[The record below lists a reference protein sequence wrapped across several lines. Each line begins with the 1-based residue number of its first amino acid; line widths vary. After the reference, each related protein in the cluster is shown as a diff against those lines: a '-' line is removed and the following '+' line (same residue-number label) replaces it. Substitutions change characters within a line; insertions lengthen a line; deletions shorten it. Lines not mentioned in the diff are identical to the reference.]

1 MIVNIVE
8 KLLRKCQKNLIG
20 LFVGNIGQ
28 RGQIKM
34 KKKRALILEGYENVI
49 LEDALEKMKE
59 NNLDDGTLQLI
70 GEITLNKIK

>member
-1 MIVNIVE
+1 
-8 KLLRKCQKNLIG
+8 
-20 LFVGNIGQ
+20 
-28 RGQIKM
+28 M